1 MDFDD
6 CVAFARENPLAW
18 LATGEGDQPRVRPL
32 AMWFADESGFY
43 FQIGGMK
50 DVCRQ
55 LRKNQKIEMG
65 FYRPGDAMGTVM
77 RVTGS
82 VEFLNDPALK
92 RKVMEDRPFLK
103 SFGLTPEHPDL
114 VLFRVAGG
122 YARFWTLAANLEPKK
137 AIPFGK

>member
-1 MDFDD
+1 MDFND
-6 CVAFARENPLAW
+6 CVAFARENPVVW

-50 DVCRQ
+50 DVYRQ
-55 LRKNQKIEMG
+55 LRKNPKIEMG
-65 FYRPGDAMGTVM
+65 FYKPADPMGTVM

-82 VEFLNDPALK
+82 VEFLNDPVLK

-103 SFGLTPEHPDL
+103 AFGLTPEHPDL
-114 VLFRVAGG
+114 VLFRIAGG
-122 YARFWTLAANLEPKK
+122 DACFWTLASNLEPKK
-137 AIPFGK
+137 MIPFGK